1 MLITIHESLNH
12 ATMHGH
18 IAQWQASD
26 LSQAAYCKEHGVKRH
41 IFSYYKK
48 KFCSASQA
56 ANPTGQLIP
65 VKLVADDDATLGSN
79 VSSSFGSNSIKL
91 THANG
96 FSLEINSHTD
106 MASLKPLLELLR
118 SVS

>member
-1 MLITIHESLNH
+1 MSPYQNHTI
-12 ATMHGH
+12 MQGH

-26 LSQAAYCKEHGVKRH
+26 LSQAAYCNKHGIKPH
-41 IFSYYKK
+41 IFSYYKR
-48 KFCSASQA
+48 KFSSDSEVAKQSS
-56 ANPTGQLIP
+56 QLIP
-65 VKLVADDDATLGSN
+65 VKFVADDASLGSN
-79 VSSSFGSNSIKL
+79 ISSSSGGNALRL
-91 THANG
+91 TPANG

>member
-1 MLITIHESLNH
+1 MSPYQNH
-12 ATMHGH
+12 ATMQGH

-26 LSQAAYCKEHGVKRH
+26 LTQAAYCKEHGIKPH

-48 KFCSASQA
+48 KFSSDSEIAKQSS
-56 ANPTGQLIP
+56 QLIP
-65 VKLVADDDATLGSN
+65 VKLVADEASPDSN
-79 VSSSFGSNSIKL
+79 LSSSSGSGVLRL

-96 FSLEINSHTD
+96 FSLEINSYTD

>member
-1 MLITIHESLNH
+1 MRPYQNH
-12 ATMHGH
+12 ATMQGH

-26 LSQAAYCKEHGVKRH
+26 LTQAAYCKEHGIKPH

-48 KFCSASQA
+48 KFRSASQV
-56 ANPTGQLIP
+56 ANPSGQLIP
-65 VKLVADDDATLGSN
+65 VKLVANDEAALGSN
-79 VSSSFGSNSIKL
+79 VSSSFGSNSIRL

-96 FSLEINSHTD
+96 FSLDINLHAD
-106 MASLKPLLELLR
+106 MASLKPLLELLG

>member
-1 MLITIHESLNH
+1 MSPYQNH

-18 IAQWQASD
+18 IAQWHASD
-26 LSQAAYCKEHGVKRH
+26 LTQAGYCKEHGIKPH

-48 KFCSASQA
+48 KFSSDSEVAKHSSQ
-56 ANPTGQLIP
+56 LVP
-65 VKLVADDDATLGSN
+65 VKLVADDASLGSN
-79 VSSSFGSNSIKL
+79 LSSSFGSSVIRL

-96 FSLEINSHTD
+96 FSLDINPHVD